1 MWEADSFYLSTCLF
15 VNKNNDYR
23 NEEII
28 LFPNTLCFEFIKA
41 LEHTSE
47 WEKEFE
53 SKIQITKALRNIL

>member
-1 MWEADSFYLSTCLF
+1 MWEAGSFYLSTCLF

-41 LEHTSE
+41 LEHTS
-47 WEKEFE
+47 
-53 SKIQITKALRNIL
+53 A